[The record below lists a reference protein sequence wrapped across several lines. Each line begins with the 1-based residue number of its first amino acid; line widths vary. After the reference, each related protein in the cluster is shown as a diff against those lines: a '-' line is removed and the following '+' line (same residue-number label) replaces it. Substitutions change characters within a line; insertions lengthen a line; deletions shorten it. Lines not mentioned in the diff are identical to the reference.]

1 MALNFNHLLDD
12 TGWRLLSLLQNN
24 ARLSYSEL
32 GRQIGLSTPA
42 VIERVRKLES
52 AGIISGYQAKVDIEK
67 LGIGIIAFI
76 SLNTVPE
83 KHTSII
89 DFLKKA
95 PEVQES
101 HYITGQASFMIK
113 IASPDVQQLEK
124 FIDRL
129 SKFGTTN
136 TSIVMSTNVDHRYVT
151 EMKELLD

>member
-1 MALNFNHLLDD
+1 MALNFNHLLDE
-12 TGWRLLSLLQNN
+12 TGWRLLSLLQTN
-24 ARLSYSEL
+24 ARLSYSEI

-52 AGIISGYQAKVDIEK
+52 AGIIEGYQAKVDIEK

-83 KHTSII
+83 KHTSINE
-89 DFLKKA
+89 FLKKA

-101 HYITGQASFMIK
+101 HYITGQASFMVK
-113 IASPDVQQLEK
+113 VAASNVHQLEK

-136 TSIVMSTNVDHRYVT
+136 TSIVMSTTVDRRYVT
-151 EMKELLD
+151 EMKGMLE